1 MNNYINDIND
11 AELNE
16 KVNDTI
22 KRANELLLEQNQN
35 NQNDF
40 INIQENKE
48 IKSEQ
53 KKIINIII
61 IKKNLKKR

>member
-11 AELNE
+11 VELNE